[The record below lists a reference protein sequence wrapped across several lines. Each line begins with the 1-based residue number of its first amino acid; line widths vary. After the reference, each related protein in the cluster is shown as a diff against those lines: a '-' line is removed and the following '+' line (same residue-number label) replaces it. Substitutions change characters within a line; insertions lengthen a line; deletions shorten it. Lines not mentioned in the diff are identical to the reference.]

1 MAEEQNL
8 ILKEAEDNQHTNY
21 RLKTV
26 LTETGLNISLVIV
39 DLEQIRGTLYTLS
52 LSDAEMPDDLYFVF
66 RDLETLFDSCF
77 AKRENYEVKND
88 GNLLIKFRIKLAD
101 VTIPK

>member
-39 DLEQIRGTLYTLS
+39 DL
-52 LSDAEMPDDLYFVF
+52 
-66 RDLETLFDSCF
+66 
-77 AKRENYEVKND
+77 
-88 GNLLIKFRIKLAD
+88 
-101 VTIPK
+101 